1 MCGQGSC
8 PESRY
13 IEKRRRRFAGAERGS
28 RVAKLRSIPT
38 LPRSL
43 TSRYIARI
51 KAKWLAR
58 AHPICSQ
65 RRQTLHDDPQRSRR
79 GCHRG
84 VGSGPLLCLR
94 EAATGTV
101 LASPPTGRRFCI
113 RIAVEAFVGSL
124 PSAAAVLFA
133 RDARLPNHRSSD
145 TSVQGCP
152 RSAAGLPPR

>member
-1 MCGQGSC
+1 MLLRCIQYKY
-8 PESRY
+8 RY
-13 IEKRRRRFAGAERGS
+13 RYTYS
-28 RVAKLRSIPT
+28 YVAKCAGEAPVQRAAILLSLHTPRRAQAGRAATITRLASRGAQSCVQFPAT

-84 VGSGPLLCLR
+84 VGSG
-94 EAATGTV
+94 
-101 LASPPTGRRFCI
+101 
-113 RIAVEAFVGSL
+113 
-124 PSAAAVLFA
+124 
-133 RDARLPNHRSSD
+133 
-145 TSVQGCP
+145 
-152 RSAAGLPPR
+152 AGLPPR